1 MDEMDDMDGMDVRDE
16 AQQAGPGSPCIQE
29 SRNIVDNL
37 LIVDDNQDV
46 LTQLKWGLASEAYTL
61 HLASRVDEAL
71 DIFRKTRP
79 GVVTLDLGLPPHVDS
94 SEEGFRGLVEM
105 LKINPSAKIIVV
117 TGNDERENALQA
129 IKLGAFDFFRK
140 PIDLAELGVIIRRAF
155 HLHSIERESV
165 AQHDE
170 SVVEITDNC
179 GIVGACPSMRSVL
192 GLIDKVAASDV
203 PILVSGESGTGK
215 ELVARAIHSKSLR
228 RKGPMVCIN
237 CGAIPEN
244 LIESELFGHEKGAF
258 TGAVSTVQGK
268 VEYASGGTLFLDE
281 IGELPVNL
289 QVKLLRFLQE
299 MVIQRVGGRKDIPVN
314 VRIIAATNIDI
325 AAAIAAGNF
334 REDLYYRIGVVNIHL
349 PPLRDRG
356 GDVRI
361 LAEYLLGRICTEL
374 GKKLSG
380 FTPEALAFLE
390 GYGWPGN
397 IRELENK
404 LRRAVLLA
412 DSNFITPDELG
423 FGQAGNG
430 MEGFSLGDKT
440 LKEARAML
448 EKKMVLTAL
457 ARFEGNIVKA
467 SEALGISRPTMY
479 DLLKKHEI
487 DN

>member
-1 MDEMDDMDGMDVRDE
+1 MEH
-16 AQQAGPGSPCIQE
+16 
-29 SRNIVDNL
+29 L
-37 LIVDDNQDV
+37 LIVDDNEDV
-46 LTQLKWGLASEAYTL
+46 LTQLKWGLTSESYTL
-61 HLASRVDEAL
+61 HLAANVDEAL
-71 DIFRKTRP
+71 VLFRKLLP
-79 GVVTLDLGLPPHVDS
+79 GVVTLDLGLPPHVES

-105 LKINPSAKIIVV
+105 LKLEPSAKIIVV

-140 PIDLAELGVIIRRAF
+140 PIDLDELRVIIRRAF
-155 HLHSIERESV
+155 HLHAIERETV
-165 AQHDE
+165 VQQDE
-170 SVVEITDNC
+170 AAYEVRDNS
-179 GIVGACPSMRSVL
+179 GIVGACAAMRGVL

-203 PILVSGESGTGK
+203 PILISGESGTGK

-228 RKGPMVCIN
+228 KHGPMICIN

-258 TGAVSTVQGK
+258 TGAASMVRGK
-268 VEYASGGTLFLDE
+268 VEYASDGTLFLDE

-325 AAAIAAGNF
+325 AAAIAEGRF

-349 PPLRDRG
+349 PPLRERED
-356 GDVRI
+356 DVRI
-361 LAEYLLGRICTEL
+361 LAEYFLDRIARDQ
-374 GKKLSG
+374 GKTLAG
-380 FTPEALAFLE
+380 FTPDALACLNT
-390 GYGWPGN
+390 YGWPGN

-412 DSNFITPDELG
+412 DSTLLTSEELG
-423 FGQAGNG
+423 FAESACALSG
-430 MEGFSLGDKT
+430 LGLADKT

-448 EKKMVLTAL
+448 EKKMVLAAL
-457 ARFEGNIVKA
+457 AKYEGNIVKA

-487 DN
+487 EN

>member
-1 MDEMDDMDGMDVRDE
+1 MEH
-16 AQQAGPGSPCIQE
+16 
-29 SRNIVDNL
+29 L
-37 LIVDDNQDV
+37 LIVDDNEDV
-46 LTQLKWGLASEAYTL
+46 LTQLKWGLTSESYTL
-61 HLASRVDEAL
+61 HLAANVDEAL
-71 DIFRKTRP
+71 AIFRKLHP
-79 GVVTLDLGLPPHVDS
+79 GVVTLDLGLPPHVES

-105 LKINPSAKIIVV
+105 LKLEPSAKIIVV

-140 PIDLAELGVIIRRAF
+140 PIDLDELRVIIRRAF
-155 HLHSIERESV
+155 HLHAIERESV
-165 AQHDE
+165 VQQDE
-170 SVVEITDNC
+170 AASELKDNC
-179 GIVGACPSMRSVL
+179 GIVGACAAMRGVL
-192 GLIDKVAASDV
+192 GLIDKVATSDV
-203 PILVSGESGTGK
+203 PILISGESGTGK
-215 ELVARAIHSKSLR
+215 ELVARAIHFKSLR
-228 RKGPMVCIN
+228 RHGPMICIN

-258 TGAVSTVQGK
+258 TGAASMVRGK
-268 VEYASGGTLFLDE
+268 VEYASDGTLFLDE

-325 AAAIAAGNF
+325 AAAIAQGRF

-349 PPLRDRG
+349 PPLRERED
-356 GDVRI
+356 DVRI
-361 LAEYLLGRICTEL
+361 LAEYFLDRIARDL
-374 GKKLSG
+374 GKTLAG
-380 FTPEALAFLE
+380 FTPDALACLNT
-390 GYGWPGN
+390 YGWPGN

-412 DSNFITPDELG
+412 DSTLLTAEEMG
-423 FGQAGNG
+423 FGESDYALNG
-430 MEGFSLGDKT
+430 LGLTDKT

-448 EKKMVLTAL
+448 EKKMVLAAL
-457 ARFEGNIVKA
+457 AKYEGNIVKA

-487 DN
+487 NN

>member
-1 MDEMDDMDGMDVRDE
+1 MDEMDDMVGMDVRDE

-228 RKGPMVCIN
+228 RKGPLVCIN

-325 AAAIAAGNF
+325 AAAIAQGRF

-349 PPLRDRG
+349 PPLRERED
-356 GDVRI
+356 DVRI
-361 LAEYLLGRICTEL
+361 LAEHFLDRIAHDL
-374 GKKLSG
+374 GKSLAG
-380 FTPEALAFLE
+380 FTPDALASLNT
-390 GYGWPGN
+390 YGWPGN

-412 DSNFITPDELG
+412 DSTLLTAEELG
-423 FGQAGNG
+423 FGEEVDTING
-430 MEGFSLGDKT
+430 FGLMDKT

-448 EKKMVLTAL
+448 EKKMVLAAL
-457 ARFEGNIVKA
+457 ARHEGNIVKA

-479 DLLKKHEI
+479 DLLKKHGIE
-487 DN
+487 N

>member
-1 MDEMDDMDGMDVRDE
+1 LEH
-16 AQQAGPGSPCIQE
+16 
-29 SRNIVDNL
+29 L
-37 LIVDDNQDV
+37 LIVDDNEDV
-46 LTQLKWGLASEAYTL
+46 LTQLKWGLTSESYTL
-61 HLASRVDEAL
+61 HLAANVDEAL
-71 DIFRKTRP
+71 AVFRKLHP
-79 GVVTLDLGLPPHVDS
+79 GVVTLDLGLPPHVES

-105 LKINPSAKIIVV
+105 LKLAPSAKIIVV

-140 PIDLAELGVIIRRAF
+140 PIDLDELRVIIRRAF
-155 HLHSIERESV
+155 HLHAIERETV
-165 AQHDE
+165 VQQDE
-170 SVVEITDNC
+170 AALEVRDNC
-179 GIVGACPSMRSVL
+179 GIVGSCAAMRGVL
-192 GLIDKVAASDV
+192 SLIDKVAASDV
-203 PILVSGESGTGK
+203 PILISGESGTGK

-228 RKGPMVCIN
+228 KNGPMICIN

-258 TGAVSTVQGK
+258 TGAASMVRGK
-268 VEYASGGTLFLDE
+268 VEYASDGTLFLDE

-325 AAAIAAGNF
+325 AAAIAQGRF

-349 PPLRDRG
+349 PPLRERED
-356 GDVRI
+356 DVRI
-361 LAEYLLGRICTEL
+361 LAEYFLERITRDL
-374 GKKLSG
+374 GKTLAG
-380 FTPEALAFLE
+380 FTPDALACLNT
-390 GYGWPGN
+390 YGWPGN

-412 DSNFITPDELG
+412 DSTLLTSGELG
-423 FGQAGNG
+423 FGERADALNG
-430 MEGFSLGDKT
+430 LALTDKT

-448 EKKMVLTAL
+448 EKKMVLAAL
-457 ARFEGNIVKA
+457 AKYEGNIVKA

-479 DLLKKHEI
+479 DLLKKHEVE
-487 DN
+487 N

>member
-1 MDEMDDMDGMDVRDE
+1 ME
-16 AQQAGPGSPCIQE
+16 
-29 SRNIVDNL
+29 NL
-37 LIVDDNQDV
+37 LIVDDNEDV
-46 LTQLKWGLASEAYTL
+46 LTQLKWGLASESYSL
-61 HLASRVDEAL
+61 HLATRVDQAL
-71 DIFRKTRP
+71 EIFRKVKP

-105 LKINPSAKIIVV
+105 LKIDPSAKIIVV
-117 TGNDERENALQA
+117 TGNDERENALHA

-165 AQHDE
+165 VQHE
-170 SVVEITDNC
+170 EVIVEVEDNC
-179 GIVGACPSMRSVL
+179 GIVGTCPAMRAVL

-228 RKGPMVCIN
+228 KKGPMVCIN

-299 MVIQRVGGRKDIPVN
+299 MVIQRVGGRKDIAVN

-325 AAAIAAGNF
+325 AAAIAQGNF

-349 PPLRDRG
+349 PPLRERG
-356 GDVRI
+356 SDVRV
-361 LAEYLLGRICTEL
+361 LAEYFMKRICSDL
-374 GKKLSG
+374 GKNVSG
-380 FTPEALAFLE
+380 FTPEALACLD

-412 DSNFITPDELG
+412 DSNLLTPDELG
-423 FGQAGNG
+423 FGKGGSNP
-430 MEGFSLGDKT
+430 EGFNPGDKT

-448 EKKMVLTAL
+448 EKKMVLSAL
-457 ARFEGNIVKA
+457 AKFEGNIVKA

-487 DN
+487 EN

>member
-1 MDEMDDMDGMDVRDE
+1 ME
-16 AQQAGPGSPCIQE
+16 
-29 SRNIVDNL
+29 NL

-71 DIFRKTRP
+71 ELFRKTRP
-79 GVVTLDLGLPPHVDS
+79 GVVTLDLGLPPHVDT

-105 LKINPSAKIIVV
+105 LKIDPSTKIIVV

-140 PIDLAELGVIIRRAF
+140 PIDLGELNVIIRRAF

-165 AQHDE
+165 AQNDE
-170 SVVEITDNC
+170 AVVEIKDNC
-179 GIVGACPSMRSVL
+179 GIVGACPSMRAVL

-215 ELVARAIHSKSLR
+215 ELVARAIHAKSLR

-258 TGAVSTVQGK
+258 TGAVSMVQGK

-299 MVIQRVGGRKDIPVN
+299 MVIQRVGGRRDIAVN

-325 AAAIAAGNF
+325 AAGKF

-349 PPLRDRG
+349 PPLRERG
-356 GDVRI
+356 RDVHI
-361 LAEYLLGRICTEL
+361 LAEYLLGRICGEL
-374 GKKLSG
+374 GKKLNG
-380 FTPEALAFLE
+380 FTPEALACLE

-423 FGQAGNG
+423 FGHEGNG

-448 EKKMVLTAL
+448 EKKMVLSAL

-487 DN
+487 EN

>member
-1 MDEMDDMDGMDVRDE
+1 MEH
-16 AQQAGPGSPCIQE
+16 
-29 SRNIVDNL
+29 L
-37 LIVDDNQDV
+37 FIVDDNEDV
-46 LTQLKWGLASEAYTL
+46 LTQLKWGLTSESYTL
-61 HLASRVDEAL
+61 HLAANVDEAL
-71 DIFRKTRP
+71 AIFRKLHP
-79 GVVTLDLGLPPHVDS
+79 GVVTLDLGLPPHVES

-105 LKINPSAKIIVV
+105 LKLEPSAKIIVV

-140 PIDLAELGVIIRRAF
+140 PIDLDELRVIIRRAF
-155 HLHSIERESV
+155 HLHAIERESV
-165 AQHDE
+165 VQQDE
-170 SVVEITDNC
+170 AASELKDNC
-179 GIVGACPSMRSVL
+179 GIVGACAAMRGVL
-192 GLIDKVAASDV
+192 GLIDKVATSDV
-203 PILVSGESGTGK
+203 PILISGESGTGK
-215 ELVARAIHSKSLR
+215 ELVARAIHFKSLR
-228 RKGPMVCIN
+228 RHGPMICIN

-258 TGAVSTVQGK
+258 TGAASMVRGK
-268 VEYASGGTLFLDE
+268 VEYASDGTLFLDE

-325 AAAIAAGNF
+325 AAAIAQGRF

-349 PPLRDRG
+349 PPLRERED
-356 GDVRI
+356 DVRI
-361 LAEYLLGRICTEL
+361 LAEYFLDRIARDL
-374 GKKLSG
+374 GKTLAG
-380 FTPEALAFLE
+380 FTPDALACLNT
-390 GYGWPGN
+390 YGWPGN

-412 DSNFITPDELG
+412 DSTLLTAEEMG
-423 FGQAGNG
+423 FGESDYALNG
-430 MEGFSLGDKT
+430 FGLTDKT

-448 EKKMVLTAL
+448 EKKMVLAAL
-457 ARFEGNIVKA
+457 AKYEGNIVKA

-487 DN
+487 NN